1 MKAIINGRIVLPHA
15 VKLGAAL
22 LYDEKIVAVTGVDEA
37 RAAADEIIDAH
48 NAYVCPGLIDVHIHG
63 YMGEDVSDGIP
74 EGVVKMAEGVAKNG
88 VTSFLPTTMTIPW
101 DELETAFGVVRRLMP
116 ESRKKGWKG
125 AEILGVHSEG
135 PFINKNKKGAQP
147 ENAILPPDIRRILPW
162 KDVIRLM
169 TAAPEV
175 EGGMAFIRDVREQT
189 DITVSIGHTDATYE
203 EAVTAMNA
211 GAGHVTHTFNAQS
224 GLLHRKPGVVGAAL
238 TENVYA
244 ELIPDTFHVHPAIF
258 RLMAAAKGDHLVLIT
273 DSLRSCGMPDG
284 KYTLGGQTI
293 ILKGIECRLEDG
305 TIAGSVLK
313 LNKGVKN
320 LRDYAS
326 LTMQEAVY
334 AASLAPARSIKVDD
348 RKGSLE
354 TGKDADI
361 VLMNDDCD
369 VLRTILRGETIY
381 TAE

>member
-1 MKAIINGRIVLPHA
+1 MKAIINGRIVLPNA
-15 VKLGAAL
+15 VKMGKAL
-22 LYDEKIVAVTGVDEA
+22 LYDEKIVAVTGVEEA
-37 RAAADEIIDAH
+37 RAAADEIIDAQ

-63 YMGEDVSDGIP
+63 YMNADVSDGDRA
-74 EGVVKMAEGVAKNG
+74 GVITMAEGVAKNG
-88 VTSFLPTTMTIPW
+88 VTGFLPTTMTIPW
-101 DELETAFGVVRRLMP
+101 NEIEAALGVVRDLMP

-125 AEILGVHSEG
+125 AEILGAHAEG

-147 ENAILPPDIRRILPW
+147 ESAILPPDIQRILPW
-162 KDVIRLM
+162 KDVIRLI

-175 EGGMAFIRDVREQT
+175 EGGMKFLRDMREQT
-189 DITVSIGHTDATYE
+189 NITVSIGHTDATYE
-203 EAVTAMNA
+203 EAVAAMHA
-211 GAGHVTHTFNAQS
+211 GADHVTHTFNAQT

-238 TENVYA
+238 TENVYT

-258 RLMAAAKGDHLVLIT
+258 RLMTAAKGDHLVLIT
-273 DSLRSCGMPDG
+273 DCLRSCGMPDG

-326 LTMQEAVY
+326 IPMHEAVY

-381 TAE
+381 TA